1 MQASTGEI
9 FLTILFLSKAKAK
22 EMYQSFIT
30 IINVIIIVVVD
41 IINIIFQ
48 EKKISMSKCL
58 SFTFSGFR
66 ITKNSFW

>member
-1 MQASTGEI
+1 MQESTGEI
-9 FLTILFLSKAKAK
+9 FLTILFLSKAKVK

-30 IINVIIIVVVD
+30 IINVIIIVVD

-58 SFTFSGFR
+58 SFTFSGFQ